1 LRSIGVAIASRANGN
16 LDLFY
21 PSLCVGACGS
31 EGDGNQSHDGE
42 RSLHKPLFAAILCHI
57 GVPAGANL
65 APPYN
70 HGVLGRTLFSQRLGD
85 VAISQTTYEP
95 RMLME
100 PHAHE
105 RPYVSFVIEGRYTE
119 HSREAPRHLHRSMLV
134 FHPAGEVH
142 ADCVHDQ
149 SMATLNIEYCS
160 GDLPGEFFAAGGVE
174 VESLELRFLAALS
187 ASGRGLLDAIA
198 AISAFV
204 RMRAEREEPSEQMVR
219 ARKALRDG
227 VRPRTVTALAS
238 ELGMHRVALHRA
250 FKRAYGESLRG
261 DAARH
266 RLAAAAKL
274 LTVSQESVAGI
285 AVSCGYYDQSHFCR
299 EFKRF
304 AGMAPS
310 AYRRAFA
317 VR

>member
-1 LRSIGVAIASRANGN
+1 
-16 LDLFY
+16 
-21 PSLCVGACGS
+21 
-31 EGDGNQSHDGE
+31 
-42 RSLHKPLFAAILCHI
+42 LHVPLFTAVLRLI

-65 APPYN
+65 AAPYN

-100 PHAHE
+100 PHVHDRA
-105 RPYVSFVIEGRYTE
+105 YVSFVTEGRYTE

-134 FHPAGEVH
+134 FHPAGELH

-149 SMATLNIEYCS
+149 SMTTLNIEYLS
-160 GDLPGEFFAAGGVE
+160 GDLPDEFFAAGGVE
-174 VESLELRFLAALS
+174 VESLERRFLAALP
-187 ASGRGLLDAIA
+187 ASGRALLEAIL
-198 AISAFV
+198 AIGAFV
-204 RMRAEREEPSEQMVR
+204 RTRAEREEPSDQMLR
-219 ARKALRDG
+219 ARKALRESI
-227 VRPRTVTALAS
+227 RSRTVTALAS
-238 ELGMHRVALHRA
+238 DLGMHRVALHRA
-250 FKRAYGESLRG
+250 FKRTYGDSLRN

-274 LTVSQESVAGI
+274 LTTSQESVAGV

-299 EFKRF
+299 QFKRF

-310 AYRRAFA
+310 AYRKAFA
-317 VR
+317 GR